1 MSASAKTEQAT
12 SGQIGQPA
20 ACMMENNARPLAD
33 KLPELWL
40 KHQEVRRTLGRAVFV
55 VLGLKFFPTPY
66 TEVVDNFVGNPVCTG
81 RQTTS
86 GLTCDKTMKF

>member
-20 ACMMENNARPLAD
+20 ACMMENNAHPLAD

-40 KHQEVRRTLGRAVFV
+40 MHRLADELWGRPF
-55 VLGLKFFPTPY
+55 LSF
-66 TEVVDNFVGNPVCTG
+66 
-81 RQTTS
+81 
-86 GLTCDKTMKF
+86 